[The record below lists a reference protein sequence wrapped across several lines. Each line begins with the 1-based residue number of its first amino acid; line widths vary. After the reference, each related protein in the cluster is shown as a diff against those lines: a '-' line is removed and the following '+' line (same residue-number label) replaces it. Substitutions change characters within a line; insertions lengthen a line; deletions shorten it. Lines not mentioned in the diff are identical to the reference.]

1 MHKIFRVCNIYP
13 SFAKRIFFPGESRT
27 AEAGTPV
34 KLGKEGFSLP
44 PSRRRCKAAADTER
58 PHKESY
64 FFLAWTGQRTSQPG
78 RPYFLRKFSVTASST
93 QARNM
98 FLRPGR
104 NLPPLFFPSSTKAHT
119 YRIFRH
125 SQRKSIKK
133 GRKEI
138 FPPCPQGQIKNSS
151 KSWVE
156 KGGG

>member
-1 MHKIFRVCNIYP
+1 
-13 SFAKRIFFPGESRT
+13 
-27 AEAGTPV
+27 
-34 KLGKEGFSLP
+34 
-44 PSRRRCKAAADTER
+44 
-58 PHKESY
+58 
-64 FFLAWTGQRTSQPG
+64 
-78 RPYFLRKFSVTASST
+78 
-93 QARNM
+93 M

-156 KGGG
+156 KGGGVRPVCRREKKVNIPPISPLIYGMWTTSFVGFKRNFRFVLGLLTHSKWNHDS